1 MELLKLKEPL
11 VKLKEPLV
19 KLKEPLVKIKEPL
32 VKLYNQITIKSGIIL
47 IIIFLSFIVL
57 FSETKLTIIMA
68 TNLSTILLVVLLS
81 INQIIMYYSFSNYNN
96 QYKLYIFLV
105 SILITFMLLYTLYI
119 KRIYEEEAKIIEELK
134 EKDII
139 EDTNIVC

>member
-1 MELLKLKEPL
+1 MELL
-11 VKLKEPLV
+11 
-19 KLKEPLVKIKEPL
+19 KIKEPL

-47 IIIFLSFIVL
+47 IIIFLSFIVV

-68 TNLSTILLVVLLS
+68 TILSTILLVVLLS
-81 INQIIMYYSFSNYNN
+81 INQIIIYYSFSNYNN

>member
-1 MELLKLKEPL
+1 MELLKIKEPLVKIKEPL
-11 VKLKEPLV
+11 VKL
-19 KLKEPLVKIKEPL
+19 KEPL

-47 IIIFLSFIVL
+47 IIIFLSFIVV

-81 INQIIMYYSFSNYNN
+81 INQIIIYYSFSNYNN